1 MADGT
6 PKPKKAPAAEEHIG
20 KKLSLQQR
28 RFVYEYQIDGNGTA
42 AAIRAGYAPS
52 GAKVTACRLLKNETI
67 AAMIEAAEQR
77 RLKRLEITA
86 DRIKRELAAVA
97 FANMGDFVE
106 FGPKTVKLKPS
117 AEMAREDLAAISE
130 VYQKTGKIS
139 ERGIRLHGKVP
150 ALELLAKIDDE
161 LKDKIKQ
168 KHEVTGKD
176 GGPIETAA
184 TVTIYIPDNGR
195 GDKRD

>member
-1 MADGT
+1 MADEIR
-6 PKPKKAPAAEEHIG
+6 KPKKAPASDDQVG
-20 KKLSLQQR
+20 KQLTLKQR
-28 RFVYEYQIDGNGTA
+28 RFVYEYQIDGIGKD
-42 AAIRAGYAPS
+42 AAIRAGYSPA
-52 GAKVTACRLLKNETI
+52 GAAVAACRMLDNPTI
-67 AAMIEAAEQR
+67 KAMIEAGER
-77 RLKRLEITA
+77 KRLKRLEISA
-86 DRIKRELAAVA
+86 DRIKQELAAVA

-106 FGPKTVKLKPS
+106 FGPKAVKLKLS

-130 VYQKTGKIS
+130 VYQKTGKIT

-161 LKDKIKQ
+161 LKDKLKQ

-176 GGPIETAA
+176 GGPIEHAA
-184 TVTIYIPDNGR
+184 TVSIYIPDNGR